1 MPEKIERQNLRTK
14 REEDNLEFDYSRY
27 DFKMPE
33 IYEFKTKKGLD
44 EQVIKQMSYIK
55 GEPEWMLN
63 FRLKAYE
70 IFKKKPLP
78 TWGPDL
84 SEINFDEYYYYI
96 KPTDKKGH
104 SWDEVPDYIKETFER
119 LGIPEAE
126 RKFLAGVGAMYESEV
141 VYHKIREDLAKKG
154 VIFVDT
160 DTAVKEYPDLV
171 KEYFGKVIPP
181 TDNKFA
187 ALNSAVWSGGC
198 LTKDTMV
205 FTANPG
211 IKPISQIESGD
222 IVYAL
227 SEDKK
232 IVPARVIAKIYNGK
246 KPVYRIRVG
255 GRTIEATGNH
265 MFLTLQKS
273 DTKLNSRGKRWYK
286 VWKKLEDIKEGE
298 LIAIAKKIPDSG
310 KPYKL
315 PPLPKYIKNNHLQK
329 HLKAPVET
337 NEDLM
342 WLLGV
347 LMGDGNIYWPN
358 DHMCFINFA
367 LPENDP
373 VRKEAIRVIKKLF
386 NYRVKTS
393 NKVSFTVNSKAL
405 GKWLEDLGFGGKAKT
420 KTIPNWVF
428 GLPIKQKLAFLGGL
442 LDADGY
448 IDYNAGAVIRFELSN
463 KQLIE
468 QIKLLAISCGLYS
481 DGKILARKKQS
492 VLKKEKRK
500 IYSGK
505 FFSCRITGN
514 VKLIAS
520 RNVKIKKMLNYSK
533 STFDKYN
540 STTGNN
546 FVYETSE
553 WLGFAP
559 LKEKVLVG
567 EKDVYDI
574 QVENYANFIANGI
587 IAHNSFIYVPPGVK
601 VDLPLQA
608 YFRINAQN
616 VGQFER
622 TLIIA
627 DERSEVVY
635 VEGCSAPVY
644 SKDSLH
650 SAVVEIIAK
659 PGSRVQYITIQNWS
673 KNVYNLVT
681 KRAVAYEDAEVIWI
695 DGNIG
700 SHVTMKYPAI
710 YLMGKGARGQ
720 IISVA
725 YAGKN
730 QIQDTGAKVIHAAP
744 HTKSV
749 ITSKSVSKFG
759 GTTTYRGLVKVAQG
773 AHNSTVSVTCDALI
787 LDEISKSNTIP
798 TMEILEDDVTISHEA
813 SVGRISEDVIF
824 YLSSRGLKESEAL
837 AMIVRGFMEPFVKSL
852 PMEYAVE
859 MNRLLELEM
868 EGAVG

>member
-1 MPEKIERQNLRTK
+1 MLEKSEKQNLGKK
-14 REEDNLEFDYSRY
+14 REHQDLDFDYSKY

-44 EQVIKQMSYIK
+44 EQVIKQISYIK

-187 ALNSAVWSGGC
+187 ALNSAVWSGG
-198 LTKDTMV
+198 
-205 FTANPG
+205 
-211 IKPISQIESGD
+211 
-222 IVYAL
+222 
-227 SEDKK
+227 
-232 IVPARVIAKIYNGK
+232 
-246 KPVYRIRVG
+246 
-255 GRTIEATGNH
+255 
-265 MFLTLQKS
+265 
-273 DTKLNSRGKRWYK
+273 
-286 VWKKLEDIKEGE
+286 
-298 LIAIAKKIPDSG
+298 
-310 KPYKL
+310 
-315 PPLPKYIKNNHLQK
+315 
-329 HLKAPVET
+329 
-337 NEDLM
+337 
-342 WLLGV
+342 
-347 LMGDGNIYWPN
+347 
-358 DHMCFINFA
+358 
-367 LPENDP
+367 
-373 VRKEAIRVIKKLF
+373 
-386 NYRVKTS
+386 
-393 NKVSFTVNSKAL
+393 
-405 GKWLEDLGFGGKAKT
+405 
-420 KTIPNWVF
+420 
-428 GLPIKQKLAFLGGL
+428 
-442 LDADGY
+442 
-448 IDYNAGAVIRFELSN
+448 
-463 KQLIE
+463 
-468 QIKLLAISCGLYS
+468 
-481 DGKILARKKQS
+481 
-492 VLKKEKRK
+492 
-500 IYSGK
+500 
-505 FFSCRITGN
+505 
-514 VKLIAS
+514 
-520 RNVKIKKMLNYSK
+520 
-533 STFDKYN
+533 
-540 STTGNN
+540 
-546 FVYETSE
+546 
-553 WLGFAP
+553 
-559 LKEKVLVG
+559 
-567 EKDVYDI
+567 
-574 QVENYANFIANGI
+574 
-587 IAHNSFIYVPPGVK
+587 SFIYVPPGVK

-627 DERSEVVY
+627 DEGSEVVY

-650 SAVVEIIAK
+650 AAVVEIVAK

-744 HTKSV
+744 YTKSV
-749 ITSKSVSKFG
+749 ITSKSVSNLVEQQL
-759 GTTTYRGLVKVAQG
+759 TEGL
-773 AHNSTVSVTCDALI
+773 
-787 LDEISKSNTIP
+787 
-798 TMEILEDDVTISHEA
+798 
-813 SVGRISEDVIF
+813 
-824 YLSSRGLKESEAL
+824 
-837 AMIVRGFMEPFVKSL
+837 
-852 PMEYAVE
+852 
-859 MNRLLELEM
+859 
-868 EGAVG
+868 

>member
-1 MPEKIERQNLRTK
+1 MLERAEKQNAEKQNLGKK
-14 REEDNLEFDYSRY
+14 REHQDLDFDYSKY

-44 EQVIKQMSYIK
+44 EQVIKQISYIK

-187 ALNSAVWSGGC
+187 ALNSAVWSGG
-198 LTKDTMV
+198 
-205 FTANPG
+205 
-211 IKPISQIESGD
+211 
-222 IVYAL
+222 
-227 SEDKK
+227 
-232 IVPARVIAKIYNGK
+232 
-246 KPVYRIRVG
+246 
-255 GRTIEATGNH
+255 
-265 MFLTLQKS
+265 
-273 DTKLNSRGKRWYK
+273 
-286 VWKKLEDIKEGE
+286 
-298 LIAIAKKIPDSG
+298 
-310 KPYKL
+310 
-315 PPLPKYIKNNHLQK
+315 
-329 HLKAPVET
+329 
-337 NEDLM
+337 
-342 WLLGV
+342 
-347 LMGDGNIYWPN
+347 
-358 DHMCFINFA
+358 
-367 LPENDP
+367 
-373 VRKEAIRVIKKLF
+373 
-386 NYRVKTS
+386 
-393 NKVSFTVNSKAL
+393 
-405 GKWLEDLGFGGKAKT
+405 
-420 KTIPNWVF
+420 
-428 GLPIKQKLAFLGGL
+428 
-442 LDADGY
+442 
-448 IDYNAGAVIRFELSN
+448 
-463 KQLIE
+463 
-468 QIKLLAISCGLYS
+468 
-481 DGKILARKKQS
+481 
-492 VLKKEKRK
+492 
-500 IYSGK
+500 
-505 FFSCRITGN
+505 
-514 VKLIAS
+514 
-520 RNVKIKKMLNYSK
+520 
-533 STFDKYN
+533 
-540 STTGNN
+540 
-546 FVYETSE
+546 
-553 WLGFAP
+553 
-559 LKEKVLVG
+559 
-567 EKDVYDI
+567 
-574 QVENYANFIANGI
+574 
-587 IAHNSFIYVPPGVK
+587 SFIYVPPGVK

-627 DERSEVVY
+627 DEGSEVVY
-635 VEGCSAPVY
+635 VEGCFTKGTMINANPDFRPIEEIKPGDKVLTHKGEYKQVWFTQVRPYTGYLYKIKVYGNSCEEINVTEEHPFLCVRRERKNEKNRKWNLEWVKAKDLKKGDYVVTPINKVINSKDSYDVEIVFRGKKVRKTIPLTKEFFRLVGYYLAEGSISKKYYLNFSFGLHERELVEDVKNIIKKVFGIEKFYEVIDNKKHGISLRIASAELCRIFELFGTKCNEKKIPSWLMLESPEKQKELIIGLFRGDGNYYKKVTKSGYLKEVFRINTTSFTLAKQVREILLRLGIASFINSRNREKEGRKTIYTIGITGWFIKPFGDLVGIKVETEINGKKRASMFHLDENYLYSPVRSIKKEFVKNIEVYNFGVLDDESYVANGVAVHNCSAPVY

-650 SAVVEIIAK
+650 AAVVEIVAK
-659 PGSRVQYITIQNWS
+659 PGARVQYITIQNWS

-744 HTKSV
+744 YTKSV

-759 GTTTYRGLVKVAQG
+759 GTTTYRGLVKVVQG
-773 AHNSTVSVTCDALI
+773 AHDSTVSVTCDALI

-837 AMIVRGFMEPFVKSL
+837 AMIVRGFMEPFVKLL